1 MTFRWSW
8 VVFIILGV
16 MLAAVWQEQG
26 LTGSHQQEAKLF
38 PELAS
43 HLGDLSS
50 IEVLSQTGKVSLVR
64 GKNGWVVVERDHYQ
78 ADFSKINA
86 LVEALVKAK
95 LVERKTAKPG
105 NHSVLGLAGLA
116 SQGSQARRVSG
127 ISGDYNF
134 SVLVG
139 NQSDLREASFVRRE
153 SEDQVWLTDV
163 ILNPA
168 REVQSW
174 LDSVIIDVDASEIL
188 SAEFF
193 NDQGVRTLRAVQGEG
208 DENWQLAGG
217 YEGRPLK
224 YSTIVNSIG
233 RALTNLRLVDVALHD
248 PDRWQESHS
257 VKFELKEERMVTIL
271 VADLQEQTWLRVE
284 DKAGLP
290 DEAKWDYKVESTRY
304 DEFVKTAE
312 DFLQKQDE

>member
-1 MTFRWSW
+1 VYGRGRSDNGRNRPKSTIDIPYSGW
-8 VVFIILGV
+8 
-16 MLAAVWQEQG
+16 
-26 LTGSHQQEAKLF
+26 T
-38 PELAS
+38 
-43 HLGDLSS
+43 
-50 IEVLSQTGKVSLVR
+50 VSLDRSRHVCFQR
-64 GKNGWVVVERDHYQ
+64 GGRESRLSKTGFVGVV
-78 ADFSKINA
+78 
-86 LVEALVKAK
+86 
-95 LVERKTAKPG
+95 G
-105 NHSVLGLAGLA
+105 
-116 SQGSQARRVSG
+116 VS
-127 ISGDYNF
+127 
-134 SVLVG
+134 
-139 NQSDLREASFVRRE
+139 RE